1 MKELGDELVGDV
13 FAGTEIIFHLKNDKP
28 LDEKV
33 VKAALTKHKVKSKG
47 KLKKDKTY
55 IL

>member
-1 MKELGDELVGDV
+1 MKELGTEIVGDV
-13 FAGTEIIFHLKNDKP
+13 FAGTEIIFHLKKDKAI
-28 LDEKV
+28 DQKV
-33 VKAALTKHKVKSKG
+33 VMAALKKHKVKSKG